1 MAALVAEE
9 AKARGTT
16 REALEAEWEA
26 ERRAALEKHAAE
38 RGVDPDA
45 LVRQG
50 DELLERKAASS
61 GMTVEQFKVIQDYA
75 RLREIEAER
84 RVEARRAE
92 FAAARENAE
101 AKAAGDGGEGRREG
115 GEGGEDGGDDDVFA
129 SLPDDLSALTAEEA
143 KAKAEAVTRK
153 MTAAQAAKMALTVD
167 EFEEMGKRQKAA
179 MLRRAAEQ
187 RGMTPEAFERAA
199 EAQMERTAKANGMDL
214 EEFKARMT
222 LQQMQQ
228 QRAMMREM
236 QRRQMVMAEMK
247 AQEERERTAAANG
260 KAE

>member
-1 MAALVAEE
+1 VAEE

-50 DELLERKAASS
+50 DELLERKAAAS

-92 FAAARENAE
+92 FAAREKAE
-101 AKAAGDGGEGRREG
+101 AKAAGDGSEGRREG
-115 GEGGEDGGDDDVFA
+115 GEAGGEEAGDDDFFA

-153 MTAAQAAKMALTVD
+153 MTAAQAAKMTLTVD

-179 MLRRAAEQ
+179 MLKRAAEQ

-247 AQEERERTAAANG
+247 AQEERERMAAANG